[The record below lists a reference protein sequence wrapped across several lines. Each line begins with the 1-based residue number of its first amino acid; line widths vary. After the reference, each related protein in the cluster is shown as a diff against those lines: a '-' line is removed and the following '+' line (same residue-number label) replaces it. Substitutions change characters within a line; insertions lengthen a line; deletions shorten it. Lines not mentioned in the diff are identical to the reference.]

1 LPFLRAIYIRIQLYI
16 FIWIVTHYGFKTKY
30 KLVILFIILLVELK
44 YEFSCLS
51 RLDDSD
57 ELIVCVDNMF
67 LWLSSDQ
74 KGIFRGLGQV
84 EEEGKFICD

>member
-1 LPFLRAIYIRIQLYI
+1 MI
-16 FIWIVTHYGFKTKY
+16 
-30 KLVILFIILLVELK
+30 LVVELK

-51 RLDDSD
+51 RLYDSD

-67 LWLSSDQ
+67 LWLSSDH
-74 KGIFRGLGQV
+74 KGIFGGLAQV